1 MCLLHALQIYKYFT
15 GSACAWA
22 VLLLMANGC
31 GMCWFLVMACCRRS
45 TAVCIHKKAQ
55 ENTHTVFPRPLQLL
69 QRRNPRQ
76 GLLVLTAARKS

>member
-1 MCLLHALQIYKYFT
+1 MYLPHALQNLWIF
-15 GSACAWA
+15 GCSASVLA
-22 VLLLMANGC
+22 VLLLVANGY
-31 GMCWFLVMACCRRS
+31 GMCQFLVMVCGSKS

-69 QRRNPRQ
+69 QRRNLRQ